1 MKRTKRVIAI
11 ILAAVTVLA
20 CSISSFAAVNTASGP
35 AVYIK
40 EENKDEVVFVGT
52 GKGLSMTNLTKSA
65 VDVYYNGQYLKTL
78 KAPMGNMYNG
88 WTFTV
93 TQDLYL
99 AISYKK
105 NSHKFYITDVTAAT
119 LAAIGTSP
127 AATTPAATAPTAN
140 TASVQNAP
148 ATKNQAAGT
157 PDLSNPEIKAIWD
170 QAVAVKAAYDAETN
184 SAKKKDLQKQFT
196 ALMNQIGIN

>member
-1 MKRTKRVIAI
+1 M
-11 ILAAVTVLA
+11 
-20 CSISSFAAVNTASGP
+20 
-35 AVYIK
+35 YIK
-40 EENKDEVVFVGT
+40 EENRDEVVFVNAGQ
-52 GKGLSMTNLTKSA
+52 GLSMTNVTKSA
-65 VDVYYNGQYLKTL
+65 VDVYYNGQFLKTL

-88 WTFTV
+88 WKFTV
-93 TQDLYL
+93 SQDAYL
-99 AISYKK
+99 ALSYKK

-127 AATTPAATAPTAN
+127 AATSPAAD

-184 SAKKKDLQKQFT
+184 SVKKKELQKQFT
-196 ALMNQIGIN
+196 ALMSQIGMN